1 MFFSFVDEFD
11 HLTGQHDTPEESAV
25 YYNEDGMQV
34 QSHQSHA
41 VFVLLDLHLTET
53 HNVQRHWIQSLSF
66 LDAFMTCWLTNS
78 YFVTSF
84 THKALSPAPHSALYH
99 LL

>member
-1 MFFSFVDEFD
+1 MDEFG

-34 QSHQSHA
+34 QSQQSHA
-41 VFVLLDLHLTET
+41 VFGLLDLHLTEA

-66 LDAFMTCWLTNS
+66 LDAFITCWLTNS

-84 THKALSPAPHSALYH
+84 THKAFSPAPQLSVELYH